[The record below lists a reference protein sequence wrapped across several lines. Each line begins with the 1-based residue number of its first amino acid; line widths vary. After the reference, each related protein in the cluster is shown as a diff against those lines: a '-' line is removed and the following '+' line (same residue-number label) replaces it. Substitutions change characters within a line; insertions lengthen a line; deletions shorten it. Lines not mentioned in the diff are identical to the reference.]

1 MSNPQLKI
9 LQQYIQ
15 LSNQNGAT
23 HVYRIAHEMG
33 VFQTLFAGSG
43 TLESIATAC
52 QAPVRPL
59 QLLLNALCEIGVV
72 QKFADDYVLAQVM
85 QLLTSVN
92 ADLGDQGWQSLED
105 CLRPAASGQRDA
117 LPEDPTPYR
126 ARSHSLQWIDTPA
139 AMELVQLLEIGSRRK
154 GLRVLD
160 LGSGSA
166 VWSLAIAH
174 HDPESEITAV
184 DWPTLLETAEKAAA
198 SIGVESRFKMIAGD
212 YWQVPI
218 PPGTFDLVILAN
230 EILLYDDQQ
239 SQQLLHLAAE
249 ALQETGEIAILE
261 TVCCHEEARL
271 TYALRELDLALH
283 WPRGSLRTVEQLEQL
298 VQAAGLKVL
307 QYEPL
312 AAPPHLTGL
321 MLVGQQE
328 PLRPAP

>member
-9 LQQYIQ
+9 LQQYVQ
-15 LSNQNGAT
+15 LSNQHGAT
-23 HVYRIAHEMG
+23 HVYRIAHKMG
-33 VFQTLFAGSG
+33 IFKILLAGSG
-43 TLESIATAC
+43 TLESLATAC
-52 QAPVRPL
+52 QVPVRPL

-85 QLLTSVN
+85 QLLTSVD
-92 ADLGDQGWQSLED
+92 ADLGDQSWQSLED
-105 CLRPAASGQRDA
+105 YLRPASGQRET

-139 AMELVQLLEIGSRRK
+139 AMELVQLLEIGNRRK
-154 GLRVLD
+154 GLKVLD

-174 HDPESEITAV
+174 HDPESEITAC
-184 DWPTLLETAEKAAA
+184 DWPSPLETAAKAAA

-212 YWQVPI
+212 YWQVSI
-218 PPGTFDLVILAN
+218 PPGTFDLVLLGN

-239 SQQLLHLAAE
+239 SQQLLQLAAE
-249 ALQETGEIAILE
+249 SLKETGEIAILE

-298 VQAAGLKVL
+298 VQAAGLQVL

-321 MLVGQQE
+321 MLVGRE
-328 PLRPAP
+328 TATTSEA